1 MTDKHILFNG
11 ETLQVPP
18 DCTVQQL
25 LQTLQLLGKRL
36 AVELNGQIVPRSQFA
51 HQCLQH
57 NDRVEIV
64 QAIGGG

>member
-11 ETLQVPP
+11 DVLSVPP
-18 DCTVQQL
+18 DCTVQHL

-36 AVELNGQIVPRSQFA
+36 AVEINGQIVPRSQFTELR
-51 HQCLQH
+51 LQ
-57 NDRVEIV
+57 NDDRVEIV